1 MEKGNNPYSVDLHI
15 FLLIYLIEHAPNI
28 KAPFT
33 IANGDFIEKVKLYY
47 IKGKGIVGVIYMT
60 KKGLA

>member
-1 MEKGNNPYSVDLHI
+1 MGPGQNS
-15 FLLIYLIEHAPNI
+15 APNI